1 MKKYN
6 EKYLEFAHNGS
17 SMYIEYKGGDL
28 TGEARIGRVKFSKTR
43 KSIHYNGQT
52 FETLKGRGFKANFF
66 DIESGESLWISGC
79 KKNGCDRLY
88 AERIP
93 IYIDEDVQE
102 EYWTEIRRLSEMVGT
117 KVINGKK

>member
-66 DIESGESLWISGC
+66 DIESGEYYWISDC
-79 KKNGCDRLY
+79 KKTNYYLEVGM
-88 AERIP
+88 RI
-93 IYIDEDVQE
+93 IEFLLLTSYSSDEGNSFSQF
-102 EYWTEIRRLSEMVGT
+102 TQT
-117 KVINGKK
+117 K